1 MIFDLSGSH
10 YELIEATDLNMS
22 YAMNLIDPAWWLG
35 VAVGSLLDPVLVV
48 VAFMVSLNPKS
59 PVKSRWLFSL
69 IYPSLMLTYKAL
81 DRALVSA
88 DYFAVMPG
96 ILACW
101 TLAFVIFSVSQ
112 MLKRKKAT
120 GPVSSTEQGG

>member
-1 MIFDLSGSH
+1 MIFGLLGSK
-10 YELIEATDLNMS
+10 YELIEARALKMS

-35 VAVGSLLDPVLVV
+35 VAVGSLLDMVLVV
-48 VAFMVSLNPKS
+48 VAFMVSLNPKN

-101 TLAFVIFSVSQ
+101 TLAFLIFSVNQ
-112 MLKRKKAT
+112 ILKRKKAT
-120 GPVSSTEQGG
+120 SSENSIEQDG